1 MNEVKQQLLMAYLTF
16 PLKISKTLRP
26 GIVSLAD
33 AIFPNYWND
42 LISNLISYAR
52 QNPQSTIATLKMI
65 QSISHKY
72 SYESRSDPLYEEI
85 TLVCN

>member
-1 MNEVKQQLLMAYLTF
+1 MAYLTF

-33 AIFPNYWND
+33 AIFPSNWSD
-42 LISNLISYAR
+42 LVGNLISYAR
-52 QNPQSTIATLKMI
+52 QNSQAIMAALKMI

-72 SYESRSDPLYEEI
+72 SYESRSDPLYE
-85 TLVCN
+85 